1 MLLATPISLWDAY
14 HIPHFQTYSELLCV
28 VAHIRPAILGWRWRP
43 DLERWNDLLHVLV
56 LLILRG
62 YDSDLMGL

>member
-1 MLLATPISLWDAY
+1 VI
-14 HIPHFQTYSELLCV
+14 
-28 VAHIRPAILGWRWRP
+28 AHIRPAILGWRWRP

-62 YDSDLMGL
+62 YDSDLLDL